1 MSFTMHHKNPAVKIV
16 TSSEGRRLK
25 VRREVKN
32 ERENHVSKTSRSIQ
46 LRPIALTAMEGGQE
60 TGLVVTRVTTLATDV
75 GTPPEAKP
83 K

>member
-1 MSFTMHHKNPAVKIV
+1 MHHKKQAVKIA
-16 TSSEGRRLK
+16 TSSGVRRLK
-25 VRREVKN
+25 MRREVKN
-32 ERENHVSKTSRSIQ
+32 ERENPVSKTSRSIQ
-46 LRPIALTAMEGGQE
+46 LRQIALAAMEGGQE